1 MLNQNFSDILSAF
14 SEAGVEYLL
23 IGAYAMAVHG
33 CPRATGD
40 IDLWVSP
47 NEANARRVWAALKQF
62 GAPLSKVTL
71 SDFFTADVVYQMG
84 APPQRIDILTSI
96 SGVEFDEAWPDRFS
110 VQIGGL
116 TIPVIGIRHLYA
128 NKLASGRAKDQLD
141 AQILAE
147 RLGKQLG

>member
-1 MLNQNFSDILSAF
+1 MLNQNFSDMLSAF

-23 IGAYAMAVHG
+23 VGAYAMAAHG

-40 IDLWVSP
+40 IDLWVRP
-47 NEANARRVWAALKQF
+47 DEDNAGRVWAALEQF
-62 GAPLSKVTL
+62 GAPLSKVSI
-71 SDFFTADVVYQMG
+71 SDFFTVDVVYQLG

-96 SGVEFDEAWPDRFS
+96 SGVEFAEAWPERFS
-110 VQIGGL
+110 VQIDGL
-116 TIPVIGIRHLYA
+116 TIPVIGIRHLHA

-147 RLGKQLG
+147 RLA